1 MPIGLGPFEL
11 LIILTIVLV
20 FFGAGELTQVGGA
33 LGKGIRDFRKET
45 KDEPEAAVALNS

>member
-20 FFGAGELTQVGGA
+20 VFGAGKLSSVGGA
-33 LGKGIRDFRKET
+33 LGKGLRDFRKET
-45 KDEPEAAVALNS
+45 HDESEAAPSGAQ